1 MALIRR
7 RRDATP
13 RRSEVAVTRPNPW
26 LAAEGENG
34 PASEEPRRRCAW
46 LHHGSDVSRT
56 PSTSHPTPNTRLWRD
71 RRHPMAGSP
80 QIVLTAQGLSTGR
93 RRLTRGGRAAP
104 ARRQPPPNRKTMQ
117 VERTVWQNLSL
128 TPRVPYKG
136 WGEGHSPSLDN
147 AIEMPVTP
155 SPPPS
160 PREERGEG
168 AHRVRGNA
176 VGYFNDA
183 LFATSAHF
191 AISLRRNAASASG
204 VPPT

>member
-136 WGEGHSPSLDN
+136 GGEGLIRISSAPHPTPLPVKNGEREQTAYAARLIFISPEHALAVEFTSGYGALRKCTD
-147 AIEMPVTP
+147 VR
-155 SPPPS
+155 
-160 PREERGEG
+160 PRPAPARMT
-168 AHRVRGNA
+168 R
-176 VGYFNDA
+176 
-183 LFATSAHF
+183 S
-191 AISLRRNAASASG
+191 
-204 VPPT
+204 

>member
-1 MALIRR
+1 LALIRR

-136 WGEGHSPSLDN
+136 
-147 AIEMPVTP
+147 
-155 SPPPS
+155 
-160 PREERGEG
+160 RGEG
-168 AHRVRGNA
+168 DSPSTQA
-176 VGYFNDA
+176 VESPPHPLA
-183 LFATSAHF
+183 SLATSP
-191 AISLRRNAASASG
+191 RKRGEVEPAASAEIK
-204 VPPT
+204 P

>member
-1 MALIRR
+1 MGPP
-7 RRDATP
+7 P
-13 RRSEVAVTRPNPW
+13 RS
-26 LAAEGENG
+26 LAAD
-34 PASEEPRRRCAW
+34 A
-46 LHHGSDVSRT
+46 HGCIMVRMSRGR

-136 WGEGHSPSLDN
+136 WGEGR
-147 AIEMPVTP
+147 TP
-155 SPPPS
+155 SVDRGHAPHPTPLPVKNGEREQTAYAARLIFIS
-160 PREERGEG
+160 PEHALALQHGCIDQRGAEPRSIHGLVQETITAEG
-168 AHRVRGNA
+168 ALA
-176 VGYFNDA
+176 
-183 LFATSAHF
+183 
-191 AISLRRNAASASG
+191 RR
-204 VPPT
+204 